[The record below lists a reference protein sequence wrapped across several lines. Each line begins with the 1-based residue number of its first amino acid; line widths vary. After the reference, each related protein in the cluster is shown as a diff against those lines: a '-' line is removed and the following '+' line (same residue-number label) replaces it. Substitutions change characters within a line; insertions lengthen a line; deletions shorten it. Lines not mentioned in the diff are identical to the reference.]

1 MRLSSIGHFCCGSL
15 TPCNSTYL
23 EGLCDHLYD
32 DLRPRILH
40 ESRLSALGEVCAVL
54 RALMVLDAPAP
65 GSDESDE
72 DEDEELSI
80 PDAGM

>member
-1 MRLSSIGHFCCGSL
+1 MSSA
-15 TPCNSTYL
+15 YL

-54 RALMVLDAPAP
+54 RALMVLDVSAPAP
-65 GSDESDE
+65 DSDE
-72 DEDEELSI
+72 DEDEELGI
-80 PDAGM
+80 PDAGALLTSLSQTT